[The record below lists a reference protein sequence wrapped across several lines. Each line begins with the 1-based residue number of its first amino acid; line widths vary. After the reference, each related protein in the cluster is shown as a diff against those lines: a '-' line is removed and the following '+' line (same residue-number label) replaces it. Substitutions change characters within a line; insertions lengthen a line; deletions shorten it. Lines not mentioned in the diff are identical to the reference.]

1 MCRYPVIRDVKGLKG
16 KTDQLQ
22 HKKALKKSLN
32 VSQDPVIYNQKC
44 VSIVAESLSKIF
56 TFIASN
62 LCIKVAN
69 LVQCE
74 KGQI

>member
-1 MCRYPVIRDVKGLKG
+1 M
-16 KTDQLQ
+16 
-22 HKKALKKSLN
+22 
-32 VSQDPVIYNQKC
+32 IYNQKC